1 VWVQLIGRIGLGLA
15 LALVAGR
22 ARADIEAASHLTVFT
37 EPSGQNQGIQVIHPQ
52 TQVSATRGPLGI
64 QAGYELDIVSGATTR
79 VYRPDDVPDAVS
91 GATFS
96 DLRQAA
102 RGGLSF
108 ETASVALNAGYS
120 YGWESDYR
128 SHTLTVAARGDFLE
142 RNFTLGLAYT
152 RNFDQV
158 CDQANTFAPSV
169 IDLRPLGTSEGC
181 FQSDQPD
188 LTTRRLSIDT
198 FEPAL
203 SWTATPLLLLQL
215 GGTLQILDG
224 FQSNPYRAVR
234 LGPEGREPQ
243 ERLPQYRQRYAL
255 FARAHQ
261 AIPPLR
267 AAARASARIYRDT
280 WDVTAGSADLEWLQ
294 YFGPS
299 LMAGVRGRYHKQTG
313 AVFFRSARDYRRLG
327 PAGEYWT
334 GDRELAPL
342 TNFLVGGKVA
352 FVKQPPPET
361 RSWLGEL
368 EINARVDFLFY
379 RNEPGLPSS
388 DRRSARIIQG
398 GASLRF

>member
-1 VWVQLIGRIGLGLA
+1 
-15 LALVAGR
+15 
-22 ARADIEAASHLTVFT
+22 
-37 EPSGQNQGIQVIHPQ
+37 VIHPQ
-52 TQVSATRGPLGI
+52 TEVSATRGPLGI
-64 QAGYELDIVSGATTR
+64 EAGYEVDIVSGATTK
-79 VYRPDDVPDAVS
+79 VYRPGDSPDAVS

-108 ETASVALNAGYS
+108 ETASVGLDAGYS
-120 YGWESDYR
+120 YGWENDYR
-128 SHTLTVAARGDFLE
+128 SHTLSVAARGDFLE

-152 RNFDQV
+152 RNFDRV

-169 IDLRPLGTSEGC
+169 IDLRPLATSQGC
-181 FQSDQPD
+181 FQPGQVE
-188 LTTRRLSIDT
+188 LTTRKLSIDT

-224 FQSNPYRAVR
+224 FQSNPYRAVS

-243 ERLPQYRQRYAL
+243 ERLPQHRQRYAV

-261 AIPPLR
+261 AIVPLR
-267 AAARASARIYRDT
+267 AAARGSVRVYRDT
-280 WDVTAGSADLEWLQ
+280 WDVTAATAELEWLQ

-299 LMAGVRGRYHKQTG
+299 LMAGVRGRFHKQGG
-313 AVFFRSARDYRRLG
+313 AIFFRSAAEYRRIG
-327 PAGEYWT
+327 PAGQYWT
-334 GDRELAPL
+334 GDRELSPL
-342 TNFLVGGKVA
+342 TNYLAGGKVA
-352 FVKQPPPET
+352 YVKQPPPEV

-368 EINARVDFLFY
+368 EINVRVDFLFY
-379 RNEPGLPSS
+379 RADPGLPAS
-388 DRRSARIIQG
+388 DRTHAQIIQA